1 MTRNPRLLISTV
13 LLTGSVFTS
22 SLFMGGAPGSLMAQ
36 DRPAPVAQDKPDT
49 KSEQDRARELRA
61 SRNRFR
67 HLASRAIASKHAI
80 TDLEERLAKHGW
92 AINSDLAGA
101 RVRMDEFMDDAET
114 DLKDGNV
121 SDAEQSMDYAEA
133 AIQRVEKLLGVR

>member
-1 MTRNPRLLISTV
+1 MTRIRILFAGGV
-13 LLTGSVFTS
+13 LLAGFAAG
-22 SLFMGGAPGSLMAQ
+22 SLFAQAPAPQDKQEKTEQ
-36 DRPAPVAQDKPDT
+36 DRPK
-49 KSEQDRARELRA
+49 ELRA

-80 TDLEERLAKHGW
+80 SDLEERLAKHGW

-101 RVRMDEFMDDAET
+101 RVRMDEFMDDAEE
-114 DLKDGNV
+114 DLKN
-121 SDAEQSMDYAEA
+121 SDVANAEQSMDYAEA

>member
-1 MTRNPRLLISTV
+1 MTRIPLLFIAKV
-13 LLTGSVFTS
+13 LLMGAAAG
-22 SLFMGGAPGSLMAQ
+22 SLFAQ
-36 DRPAPVAQDKPDT
+36 DRPAPVAQDKQE
-49 KSEQDRARELRA
+49 KSDQDRARELRA

-101 RVRMDEFMDDAET
+101 RVRMDEFMDDAEM

-121 SDAEQSMDYAEA
+121 ADAEQSMDYAEA

>member
-1 MTRNPRLLISTV
+1 MKRIPILFFAAILFHGA
-13 LLTGSVFTS
+13 LFTGAWFT
-22 SLFMGGAPGSLMAQ
+22 GGALFAQ
-36 DRPAPVAQDKPDT
+36 APAPAAQDKQD
-49 KSEQDRARELRA
+49 KSEPDRARELRA

-80 TDLEERLAKHGW
+80 GDLEERLAKHGW
-92 AINSDLAGA
+92 TINSDLAGA
-101 RVRMDEFMDDAET
+101 RVRMDEFMDDAEA

-121 SDAEQSMDYAEA
+121 ADAEQSMDYAEA